1 MYTWKHY
8 VISIIKNNY
17 FTREKYKMES
27 NTQIILIWIVIW
39 TILWYLIARLLF
51 GIQNRWQRKNAI
63 ERSKHVIMWQVNEKI
78 APILPGFP
86 YNYKDLVFIGKGI
99 DYIVFDWLST
109 GYLKQVVFLEIKS
122 GNSLLNKNEIMIK
135 ECLDRKKV
143 YYEILRMRK

>member
-8 VISIIKNNY
+8 VISIIKNNH
-17 FTREKYKMES
+17 FTRENIKMDS
-27 NTQIILIWIVIW
+27 NAQIILIWIVIW

-78 APILPGFP
+78 APILPWFP

-109 GYLKQVVFLEIKS
+109 GYLKQIVFLEIKS
-122 GNSLLNKNEIMIK
+122 GNSNLNRNELMIQD
-135 ECLDRKKV
+135 CLNRKKS
-143 YYEILRMRK
+143 YYDVLRMRK